1 MCVSLGGEERE
12 VLFQFQ
18 VVEKLNF
25 ILADH
30 KWWLRY
36 FVSVKQSRII
46 LDWHSVQ
53 PRNENLIGGVGV

>member
-1 MCVSLGGEERE
+1 MCVSLDGEELE

-30 KWWLRY
+30 KWWLSH
-36 FVSVKQSRII
+36 FVFKPGRVM

-53 PRNENLIGGVGV
+53 RRRENLIGGVGV